1 MEVLR
6 ERKRGPSND
15 RFYGWYAS
23 MWAKS
28 QYSCVCFFYSHV
40 SFSSFG
46 ASTSGSSVWMWM
58 GPLTSWPAHAS
69 FIAPMSPPPSP
80 PVCSPMLKQVHHP
93 VPPSSPPMSPSY
105 IPLSSQCEL
114 NTSVLLFMFLL
125 LMYLFFFSWCSNIWL
140 FCLDV
145 DGGSTDQLTSHDNQ
159 LPLPSSKL
167 SLYQALSHAIW
178 SICLLRMR
186 LPTMIHLC
194 WWGLWAGL
202 EWIRQFDWPEVGFVR
217 WGWGVNNVTV
227 VGVKSINMI
236 VLSLPPCS
244 VPSIV

>member
-145 DGGSTDQLTSHDNQ
+145 DGIHWPADFPWQPVAPAFFQ
-159 LPLPSSKL
+159 ALPLPGPQS
-167 SLYQALSHAIW
+167 
-178 SICLLRMR
+178 C
-186 LPTMIHLC
+186 
-194 WWGLWAGL
+194 
-202 EWIRQFDWPEVGFVR
+202 
-217 WGWGVNNVTV
+217 
-227 VGVKSINMI
+227 NMI
-236 VLSLPPCS
+236 NLFVENEVTHHDTPVLVRTLSWRW
-244 VPSIV
+244 VN